1 MRVNR
6 WITRESISEAVN
18 IIRTRVK
25 PRLCVYQF
33 ETGARYYF
41 FLRLFVVDVVFEV
54 VVTVGASGVVAIIA
68 SVVVVVDTVA
78 SVIVVGGVVKRK
90 FVRVHFCGESASR
103 DIK

>member
-25 PRLCVYQF
+25 PRLCVYQS

-41 FLRLFVVDVVFEV
+41 FLRLFVVGVVFEV
-54 VVTVGASGVVAIIA
+54 VVTVGASGVVATIA
-68 SVVVVVDTVA
+68 SVVVDTVA